1 MSNKKFQN
9 MLGKYKN
16 IIGREIGIIDEN
28 GNIIACTDSGKTG
41 KSRENICHEIKFYK
55 NKDEYI
61 KDGYTYK
68 YIERASDSMAEYIL
82 FVFGEDAEASKMASL
97 LAISFGSFENL
108 HDEEFNRLSFMKN
121 VILDNILPGDIF
133 LKSKELNFN
142 ESVGRLV
149 YLVKFPAQL
158 IQHDINSADI
168 MQSMFPDKSK
178 DFIVSLDER
187 DIALIREIKL
197 DSVLHNNNN
206 KNEDIEKVAKEIVST
221 ASSEFF
227 TKVIV
232 GIGSPVAEI
241 KDLSRSFKEA
251 QIALE
256 VGKVFDNEKE
266 IINYKNLGIGR
277 IIYQLPTT
285 LCEVFLQE
293 VFKTGAL
300 ESLDRESLMTIQSF
314 FENNLNVSETSRRL
328 FVHRNT
334 LVYRLEKI
342 KKLTGLDLR
351 EFEHAIV
358 FKVALMVKKYLSS
371 KPVKY

>member
-1 MSNKKFQN
+1 MANKVFQN

-28 GNIIACTDSGKTG
+28 GDIVACTDAGKIG
-41 KSRENICHEIKFYK
+41 KSRGDICGAMKFYK
-55 NKDEYI
+55 NKDEYM

-68 YIERASDSMAEYIL
+68 YIDRNAVTEYIL
-82 FVFGEDAEASKMASL
+82 FVFGEDAEAYKIISL
-97 LAISFGSFENL
+97 LAISFGSFQNL
-108 HDEEFNRLSFMKN
+108 YDDQFNKLSFIKN

-133 LKSKELNFN
+133 LKAKELNFSEN
-142 ESVGRLV
+142 AARIT
-149 YLVKFPAQL
+149 YLVKFPSL
-158 IQHDINSADI
+158 HDISPVDI

-178 DFIVSLDER
+178 DFIISVDEK
-187 DIALIREIKL
+187 DIVLIRELKSESI
-197 DSVLHNNNN
+197 LHR
-206 KNEDIEKVAKEIVST
+206 NEDIEKVAKEIVST

-232 GIGSPVAEI
+232 GIGSPVTEI

-256 VGKVFDNEKE
+256 VGKVFDNEKDV
-266 IINYKNLGIGR
+266 INYKNLGIGR

-300 ESLDRESLMTIQSF
+300 ELLDRESLMTIQSF
-314 FENNLNVSETSRRL
+314 FENNLNVSETSRKL

-351 EFEHAIV
+351 EFEHAII

>member
-1 MSNKKFQN
+1 MSNKAFQN
-9 MLGKYKN
+9 MLGKYRD
-16 IIGREIGIIDEN
+16 IIGREIGIIDET

-41 KSRENICHEIKFYK
+41 KSREHICNEMKLYR
-55 NKDEYI
+55 NRDEFF

-68 YIERASDSMAEYIL
+68 YIERAADSSAEYIL
-82 FVFGEDAEASKMASL
+82 FVFGEDAEALKMVSL

-133 LKSKELNFN
+133 LRAKELNFN
-142 ESVGRLV
+142 ENVGRIV
-149 YLVKFPAQL
+149 YLVKFPAHSV
-158 IQHDINSADI
+158 QHDINPTDI
-168 MQSMFPDKSK
+168 MQSMFPDKSR

-187 DIALIREIKL
+187 DIALIREIK
-197 DSVLHNNNN
+197 SEHILHS
-206 KNEDIEKVAKEIVST
+206 KTDDTEKVAKEIVST

-227 TKVIV
+227 TKVVV
-232 GIGSPVAEI
+232 GIGSPVTEI
-241 KDLSRSFKEA
+241 KNLSRSFKEA

-266 IINYKNLGIGR
+266 VINYKNLGIGR

-293 VFKTGAL
+293 VFRSGAL
-300 ESLDRESLMTIQSF
+300 ESLDRESFMTIHSF

-358 FKVALMVKKYLSS
+358 FRVALMVKKYLSS

>member
-1 MSNKKFQN
+1 

-16 IIGREIGIIDEN
+16 IVGREIGIIDET
-28 GNIIACTDSGKTG
+28 GLIIACTDSGKTG
-41 KSRENICHEIKFYK
+41 KSREYISREIRFYK
-55 NKDEYI
+55 DKGEFI

-68 YIERASDSMAEYIL
+68 LIENDAMPEHFL
-82 FVFGEDAEASKMASL
+82 FIFGEDSEALKTASL
-97 LAISFGSFENL
+97 LAISFGNFENF
-108 HDEEFNRLSFMKN
+108 HDEQFNKLNFIKN
-121 VILDNILPGDIF
+121 VILDNILPGDIYF
-133 LKSKELNFN
+133 KAKELNFSEN
-142 ESVGRLV
+142 VGRV
-149 YLVKFPAQL
+149 AYLMKFPAQA
-158 IQHDINSADI
+158 IQHDISPADI
-168 MQSMFPDKSK
+168 MQSMFPDKNK
-178 DFIVSLDER
+178 DFIVNLDER
-187 DIALIREIKL
+187 DIALIREIKPESAL
-197 DSVLHNNNN
+197 NID
-206 KNEDIEKVAKEIVST
+206 EEEIEKVAKEIVST

-227 TKVIV
+227 TKVVV
-232 GIGSPVAEI
+232 GIGSPVTEI
-241 KDLSRSFKEA
+241 KNLSRSFKEA

-256 VGKVFDNEKE
+256 VGKVFDTEKE

-293 VFKTGAL
+293 VFKSGEL

-314 FENNLNVSETSRRL
+314 FENNLNVSETSRKL

-342 KKLTGLDLR
+342 KKITGLDLR

>member
-1 MSNKKFQN
+1 

-28 GNIIACTDSGKTG
+28 GSIIACTDSGKTG
-41 KSRENICHEIKFYK
+41 KFRENICHEMKFYK
-55 NKDEYI
+55 IRDEYL

-68 YIERASDSMAEYIL
+68 YIARDLDLEQDLTPGYIL
-82 FVFGEDAEASKMASL
+82 FVLGEDAEALKMVSL
-97 LAISFGSFENL
+97 LAISFGNFENF
-108 HDEEFNRLSFMKN
+108 HDEQFNRLSFMKN

-133 LKSKELNFN
+133 LKAKELNFN
-142 ESVGRLV
+142 ENVGRV
-149 YLVKFPAQL
+149 TYLVKFPAQ
-158 IQHDINSADI
+158 HDISPVDI

-178 DFIVSLDER
+178 DFIVSVDEK
-187 DIALIREIKL
+187 DIVLIREIKA
-197 DSVLHNNNN
+197 DAILH

-227 TKVIV
+227 TKVVV
-232 GIGSPVAEI
+232 GIGSPVTEI

-256 VGKVFDNEKE
+256 VGKVFDNDKE
-266 IINYKNLGIGR
+266 VINYKNLGIGR

-293 VFKTGAL
+293 VFKAGAF

-314 FENNLNVSETSRRL
+314 FENNLNVSETSRKL

-351 EFEHAIV
+351 EFEHAII
-358 FKVALMVKKYLSS
+358 FKVAIMVKKYLSS

>member
-1 MSNKKFQN
+1 MSNKAFQS
-9 MLGKYKN
+9 MLGKYRD

-28 GNIIACTDSGKTG
+28 GNIVACTDSGKTG
-41 KSRENICHEIKFYK
+41 KSREYICHEMKFYK

-82 FVFGEDAEASKMASL
+82 FVFGEDAEALKMVSL
-97 LAISFGSFENL
+97 LAVSFGSFDNL
-108 HDEEFNRLSFMKN
+108 HDEEFNRLAFMKN
-121 VILDNILPGDIF
+121 VILDNILPGDVF
-133 LKSKELNFN
+133 LKAKELGFHEN
-142 ESVGRLV
+142 VGRIV
-149 YLVKFPAQL
+149 YLVKFPAQSL
-158 IQHDINSADI
+158 QHDINPADI
-168 MQSMFPDKSK
+168 MQSMFPEKNK
-178 DFIVSLDER
+178 DFTVSLDER
-187 DIALIREIKL
+187 DIALIREIKPESL
-197 DSVLHNNNN
+197 LNN
-206 KNEDIEKVAKEIVST
+206 KDGEDIEKVAKEIVST

-227 TKVIV
+227 TKVVV
-232 GIGSPVAEI
+232 GIGSPAAEI

-256 VGKVFDNEKE
+256 VGKVFDTEKE
-266 IINYKNLGIGR
+266 VINYKNLGIGR

-293 VFKTGAL
+293 VFKNGEL
-300 ESLDRESLMTIQSF
+300 ESLDRESLMTIKSF
-314 FENNLNVSETSRRL
+314 FENNLNVSETSRKL

-358 FKVALMVKKYLSS
+358 FNVALMVKKYLSS

>member
-1 MSNKKFQN
+1 M
-9 MLGKYKN
+9 
-16 IIGREIGIIDEN
+16 
-28 GNIIACTDSGKTG
+28 
-41 KSRENICHEIKFYK
+41 KFYK
-55 NKDEYI
+55 NKNEYI

-68 YIERASDSMAEYIL
+68 YIDRASDSMTEYVL
-82 FVFGEDAEASKMASL
+82 FVFGEDAEASKIISL
-97 LAISFGSFENL
+97 LAVSFGGFENL
-108 HDEEFNRLSFMKN
+108 HDEEFNRLFFMKN
-121 VILDNILPGDIF
+121 VILDNVLPGDIF
-133 LKSKELNFN
+133 LKAKELNFN
-142 ESVGRLV
+142 ESVGRIV
-149 YLVKFPAQL
+149 YLVKFPAQP
-158 IQHDINSADI
+158 IQHDISPTDI
-168 MQSMFPDKSK
+168 MQSIFPDKSR

-187 DIALIREIKL
+187 DIALIREIKPENI
-197 DSVLHNNNN
+197 LHNNNNN
-206 KNEDIEKVAKEIVST
+206 KNEEIEKVAKEIVST

-227 TKVIV
+227 TKVVV
-232 GIGSPVAEI
+232 GIGSPATEI

-266 IINYKNLGIGR
+266 VINYKNLGIGR

-293 VFKTGAL
+293 VFKNGAL

-314 FENNLNVSETSRRL
+314 FENNLNVSETSRKL

-358 FKVALMVKKYLSS
+358 FKVALIVKKYLSS

>member
-1 MSNKKFQN
+1 MSGKAFCD

-16 IIGREIGIIDEN
+16 IIGREIGIIDES
-28 GNIIACTDSGKTG
+28 GSIVACTDSAKTG
-41 KSRENICHEIKFYK
+41 KSREYICHELKSRK
-55 NKDEYI
+55 NRDEYQ

-68 YIERASDSMAEYIL
+68 YIDRDSVPEYII
-82 FVFGEDAEASKMASL
+82 FVFGEDAEASKAASL
-97 LAISFGSFENL
+97 LSVSFGGLENL
-108 HDEEFNRLSFMKN
+108 QDEQFNRLSFMKN

-133 LKSKELNFN
+133 LRARELNFREN
-142 ESVGRLV
+142 VGRIV
-149 YLVKFPAQL
+149 YLVKFPAYTNKRE
-158 IQHDINSADI
+158 ISPSDI
-168 MQSMFPDKSK
+168 MQSMFPDKTK
-178 DFIVSLDER
+178 DFIIGLDER
-187 DIALIREIKL
+187 DIALIREIKQENIIG
-197 DSVLHNNNN
+197 DRTDEN
-206 KNEDIEKVAKEIVST
+206 EKVAKEIVST

-227 TKVIV
+227 TKAVV
-232 GIGSPVAEI
+232 GIGSPAAEI

-256 VGKVFDNEKE
+256 VGKVFENEKE
-266 IINYKNLGIGR
+266 VINYKNLGIGR

-285 LCEVFLQE
+285 LCEVFLEE
-293 VFKTGAL
+293 VFKSGAL
-300 ESLDRESLMTIQSF
+300 ESLDRESLMTIQNF
-314 FENNLNVSETSRRL
+314 FENNLNVSETSRKL